1 MEASSFIKLP
11 NYQEYSPEEMKQ
23 KANDFYLKMRQ
34 RRTVRDF
41 SERSVPQ
48 EIITEC
54 LRTAGTAPSG
64 ANLQP
69 WHFVVVS
76 DKAVKKEIREAA
88 EIEEIEFYN
97 SRAPQEW
104 IDMIAPLGID
114 HNKPFLEEAPFLIAV
129 FLQSYG
135 ILPNGKRLKHY
146 YAIESVGLA
155 TGILIT
161 SLHLAGLVTLTHT
174 PSPMGFLNK
183 ILDRPPNERPFLI
196 LVGGYPKSDAKVPVI
211 TKKSLD
217 EFVTFV

>member
-1 MEASSFIKLP
+1 MEGSSFKKLP
-11 NYQEYSPEEMKQ
+11 DYQEYSAKEMKQ
-23 KANDFYLKMRQ
+23 RANEFYLKMRQ

-41 SERSVPQ
+41 SERTVPQ
-48 EIITEC
+48 EIIADC

-76 DKAVKKEIREAA
+76 DKAVKKEIRQAA
-88 EIEEIEFYN
+88 EIVELEFYTN
-97 SRAPQEW
+97 RAPQEW
-104 IDMIAPLGID
+104 IDLIAPLGMD
-114 HNKPFLEEAPFLIAV
+114 HHKPFLEEAPYLIVV

-155 TGILIT
+155 TGLLIT
-161 SLHLAGLVTLTHT
+161 SLHMAGLVTLTHT

-183 ILDRPPNERPFLI
+183 ILDRPANERPYMI
-196 LVGGYPKSDAKVPVI
+196 LVAGYPKSDAEVPVI

-217 EFVTFV
+217 EFATFV